1 MSYKIFETGMYD
13 YSDDPRVNV
22 TKPVLYTPQFFEEM
36 IKELESVPL
45 DNKHKKNEIVGSLT
59 NITFKD
65 NALFA
70 DANTEKSLKDMG
82 ISPVFEYDTI
92 DKGGYLEAV
101 NGVFTSAGITE
112 TPRSTITYNS
122 NDNNGSEKMV
132 SEEAFEQISK
142 QNRKLERELATKDNQ
157 LKANADKI
165 AELEEL
171 KARVKTL
178 EADNK
183 KATDE
188 LEKIRPYAQ
197 KYTDYETKKRESL
210 LDEIAGDDA
219 GFKERIGDWDIE
231 QLEIL
236 KSNRTVNT
244 EPQGIPSNKAEGQNE
259 GDGEE
264 KKKDD
269 GKPSLEEIEKDYA
282 TLYGED

>member
-45 DNKHKKNEIVGSLT
+45 DIQHKGENVGSLT
-59 NITFKD
+59 NINFTD

-70 DANTEKSLKDMG
+70 DANTEQSLKDKG

-92 DKGGYLEAV
+92 DRGGYLEAV
-101 NGVFTSAGITE
+101 NGVFTGAGITK
-112 TPRSTITYNS
+112 TPRSTIIYNS
-122 NDNNGSEKMV
+122 NDNNGSENMV

-157 LKANADKI
+157 LKANADKL

-178 EADNK
+178 ETDYK

-188 LEKIRPYAQ
+188 LEEIRPYAQ
-197 KYTDYETKKRESL
+197 KYSDYETQRKESL

-219 GFKERIGDWDIE
+219 GVKEELSDWDIE
-231 QLEIL
+231 KLEFL
-236 KSNRTVNT
+236 KSNRTVTT
-244 EPQGIPSNKAEGQNE
+244 EPQGVSSNGAEGQNE

-264 KKKDD
+264 PPSND